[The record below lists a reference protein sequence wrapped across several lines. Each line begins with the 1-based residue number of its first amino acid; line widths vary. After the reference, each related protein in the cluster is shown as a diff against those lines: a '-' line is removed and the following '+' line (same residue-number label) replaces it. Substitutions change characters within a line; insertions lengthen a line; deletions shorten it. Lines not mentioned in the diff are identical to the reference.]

1 MNSVRLEI
9 WSDYLCP
16 WCRVADHRLNL
27 LRREFGAALELE
39 FKSYLLRPRPAQDGR
54 DAAKFAR
61 YTEGWRRPAAEPDA
75 PRFCP
80 WPQPAAGA
88 AISHTADSQNDSPPS
103 HSVPAHLAAKAAAR
117 HSPEAFQALHAALLE
132 AYFEKCRDIS
142 SAEAL
147 QSLWRGAGLPEAAL
161 NAALAPDP
169 QLLARV
175 HAEHREAQALGITG
189 VPALRAAGSAA
200 VATGALPL
208 AVYRRWIERL
218 QSAQDA

>member
-1 MNSVRLEI
+1 MNPVRLEV

-16 WCRVADHRLNL
+16 WCRVADYRLNL
-27 LRREFGAALELE
+27 LQREFGAALEIE
-39 FKSYLLRPRPAQDGR
+39 FKSYLLRPRPAQGGR

-80 WPQPAAGA
+80 WPQPAPGA
-88 AISHTADSQNDSPPS
+88 ANSHTESPPS
-103 HSVPAHLAAKAAAR
+103 HSIPAHLAAKAAAR
-117 HSPEAFQALHAALLE
+117 QGPAAFQALHAALLD

-142 SAEAL
+142 SAPAL
-147 QSLWRGAGLPEAAL
+147 QLLWREAGLPEAELA
-161 NAALAPDP
+161 AALAPDP
-169 QLLARV
+169 QLLAQI
-175 HAEHREAQALGITG
+175 HAEHQEAQALGITG

-208 AVYRRWIERL
+208 AVYRRWIGRL
-218 QSAQDA
+218 QSARDDA

>member
-1 MNSVRLEI
+1 MNPVRLEV

-16 WCRVADHRLNL
+16 WCRVADHRLSL
-27 LRREFGAALELE
+27 LQREFGAALEIE
-39 FKSYLLRPRPAQDGR
+39 FKSYLLRPRPVQGGR

-88 AISHTADSQNDSPPS
+88 ATSQNGSPPS
-103 HSVPAHLAAKAAAR
+103 HSIPAHLAAKAAAR
-117 HSPEAFQALHAALLE
+117 HGPEAFQALHAALFE

-142 SAEAL
+142 SAGAL

-161 NAALAPDP
+161 DAALAPDP
-169 QLLARV
+169 QLLAQI
-175 HAEHREAQALGITG
+175 HAEHQEAQALGITG

-208 AVYRRWIERL
+208 AVYRRWIGRL
-218 QSAQDA
+218 QSAEADA